1 MVVAGLLSPDRRISL
16 SRSDSPTDD
25 AAAKLAQ
32 LLPPAAVDAL
42 LADAEVSG
50 TPIDGPDG
58 LLAQMTKAVLER
70 ALDVEI
76 ADHLGYEA
84 GDPAGHGSGNSRNG
98 HGRKSVLTTA
108 GPVELEVPRDRNA
121 TFSPAIVPKRKRRLG
136 QVEDMILS
144 LYARGMSTRDITE
157 HLAEVYG
164 ANVSAATISR
174 VTDVI
179 TDEITAWQSRPVDPV
194 YPILYIDAI
203 RIKIRDGGVVANK
216 AAHVVIGVD
225 IDGIKQVLGIWIQQT
240 EGAKFWHGVL
250 TELRNRGC
258 RDALFVCC
266 DGLTGLA
273 ESIAAVWPA
282 AVVQTCV
289 VHLLRSSMRYAS
301 YTDRKKMAAA
311 LRPIYTAPT
320 EAAAKLAL
328 EEFRT
333 EWRTRSPGAVAV
345 WDRAWAEFVPFL
357 AFPPEIRKIIYT
369 TNAIE
374 SLNYQLRKVTKARG
388 SFPSDAAAMKLLY
401 LAIRNINQKRG
412 STQGPGTYRW
422 TEALNSFAIQ
432 FPDRLPL

>member
-1 MVVAGLLSPDRRISL
+1 M
-16 SRSDSPTDD
+16 SRSESSADD

-32 LLPPAAVDAL
+32 VLPAAAVDAL
-42 LADAEVSG
+42 LADAEASG

-58 LLAQMTKAVLER
+58 LLAQITKSVLER

-76 ADHLGYEA
+76 ADHLGYEH
-84 GDPAGHGSGNSRNG
+84 GDPAGNGSGNSRNG
-98 HGRKSVLTTA
+98 HGRKTVLTTA
-108 GPVELEVPRDRNA
+108 GPVDLEVPRDRNG
-121 TFSPAIVPKRKRRLG
+121 TFDPQIVPKRKRRLG

-157 HLAEVYG
+157 HLGEVYG
-164 ANVSAATISR
+164 ASVSAATISR
-174 VTDVI
+174 VTDVVA
-179 TDEITAWQSRPVDPV
+179 DEIAAWQSRPVDPV

-203 RIKIRDGGVVANK
+203 RLKIRDGGVVANK

-225 IDGIKQVLGIWIQQT
+225 VDGIKQVLGIWIQQT

-266 DGLTGLA
+266 DGLTGLP
-273 ESIAAVWPA
+273 ESITAVWPQA
-282 AVVQTCV
+282 IIQTCV
-289 VHLLRSSMRYAS
+289 VHLLRASMRYAS
-301 YTDRKKMAAA
+301 YTDRKKMATA
-311 LRPIYTAPT
+311 LRPIYTAAT
-320 EAAAKLAL
+320 EDAAKLAL
-328 EEFRT
+328 EDFRN
-333 EWRTRSPGAVAV
+333 EWKTKSPGAVAV

-357 AFPPEIRKIIYT
+357 AFPVEIRKIIYT

-412 STQGPGTYRW
+412 TSPGSGTYRW
-422 TEALNSFAIQ
+422 TEALNAFAIQ

>member
-1 MVVAGLLSPDRRISL
+1 M
-16 SRSDSPTDD
+16 SRSESSADD

-32 LLPPAAVDAL
+32 VLPAAAVDAL
-42 LADAEVSG
+42 LADAEASG

-58 LLAQMTKAVLER
+58 LLAQITKSVLER

-76 ADHLGYEA
+76 ADHLGYEH
-84 GDPAGHGSGNSRNG
+84 GDPAGNGSGNSRNG
-98 HGRKSVLTTA
+98 HGRKTVLTTA
-108 GPVELEVPRDRNA
+108 GPVDLEVPRDRNG
-121 TFSPAIVPKRKRRLG
+121 TFDPQIVPKRKRRLG

-157 HLAEVYG
+157 HLGEVYG
-164 ANVSAATISR
+164 ASVSAATISR
-174 VTDVI
+174 VTDVVA
-179 TDEITAWQSRPVDPV
+179 DEIAAWQSRPVDPV

-203 RIKIRDGGVVANK
+203 RLKIRDGGVVANK

-225 IDGIKQVLGIWIQQT
+225 VDGIKQVLGIWIQQT

-266 DGLTGLA
+266 DGLTGLP
-273 ESIAAVWPA
+273 ESITAVWPQA
-282 AVVQTCV
+282 IIQTCV
-289 VHLLRSSMRYAS
+289 VHLLRASMRYAS
-301 YTDRKKMAAA
+301 YTDRKKMATA
-311 LRPIYTAPT
+311 LRPIYTAAT
-320 EAAAKLAL
+320 EDAAKLAL
-328 EEFRT
+328 EDFRT
-333 EWRTRSPGAVAV
+333 EWKTKSPGAVAV

-357 AFPPEIRKIIYT
+357 AFPVEIRKIIYT

-412 STQGPGTYRW
+412 TSPGSGTYRW
-422 TEALNSFAIQ
+422 TEALNAFAIQ

>member
-1 MVVAGLLSPDRRISL
+1 M
-16 SRSDSPTDD
+16 SRSESSADE

-32 LLPPAAVDAL
+32 VLPAAAVDAL
-42 LADAEVSG
+42 LADAEASG

-58 LLAQMTKAVLER
+58 LLAQITKSVLER

-76 ADHLGYEA
+76 ADHLGYEH
-84 GDPAGHGSGNSRNG
+84 GDPAGNGSGNSRNG
-98 HGRKSVLTTA
+98 HGRKTVLTTS
-108 GPVELEVPRDRNA
+108 GPVDLEVPRDRNG
-121 TFSPAIVPKRKRRLG
+121 TFDPQIVPKRKRRLG

-157 HLAEVYG
+157 HLGEVYG
-164 ANVSAATISR
+164 ATVSAATISR
-174 VTDVI
+174 VTDVVA
-179 TDEITAWQSRPVDPV
+179 DEIAAWQSRPVDPV

-203 RIKIRDGGVVANK
+203 RLKIRDGGVVANK

-225 IDGIKQVLGIWIQQT
+225 VDGIKQVLGVWIQQT

-266 DGLTGLA
+266 DGLTGLP
-273 ESIAAVWPA
+273 ESITAVWPQA
-282 AVVQTCV
+282 IIQTCV
-289 VHLLRSSMRYAS
+289 VHLLRASMRYAS

-311 LRPIYTAPT
+311 LRPIYTAAT
-320 EAAAKLAL
+320 EEAAKLAL
-328 EEFRT
+328 EDFRA
-333 EWRTRSPGAVAV
+333 EWKTKSPGAVAV

-357 AFPPEIRKIIYT
+357 AFPVEIRKIIYT

-388 SFPSDAAAMKLLY
+388 SFPSDAAALKLLY
-401 LAIRNINQKRG
+401 LALRNINQKRG
-412 STQGPGTYRW
+412 SNPGSGTYRW
-422 TEALNSFAIQ
+422 TEALNAFAIQ
-432 FPDRLPL
+432 FPDRLPI

>member
-1 MVVAGLLSPDRRISL
+1 M
-16 SRSDSPTDD
+16 SRSDSSRDE
-25 AAAKLAQ
+25 AAKQLAQ
-32 LLPPAAVDAL
+32 VLPPAALDAL
-42 LADAEVSG
+42 LADAEASG

-58 LLAQMTKAVLER
+58 LLAQITKSVLER

-76 ADHLGYEA
+76 ADHLGYEH
-84 GDPAGHGSGNSRNG
+84 GDPAGNGSGNSRNG
-98 HGRKSVLTTA
+98 HGRKTVLTTA
-108 GPVELEVPRDRNA
+108 GPVDLEVPRDRNG
-121 TFSPAIVPKRKRRLG
+121 TFDPVIVPKRKRRLG

-164 ANVSAATISR
+164 ASVSAATVSR
-174 VTDVI
+174 VTEVVA
-179 TDEITAWQSRPVDPV
+179 DEIAAWQSRPVDPV

-203 RIKIRDGGVVANK
+203 RLKIRDGGVVSNK

-225 IDGIKQVLGIWIQQT
+225 VEGIKQVLGVWIQQT

-266 DGLTGLA
+266 DGLAGLP
-273 ESIAAVWPA
+273 ESIAAVWPQ
-282 AVVQTCV
+282 AVIQTCV
-289 VHLLRSSMRYAS
+289 VHLLRASMRYAS

-311 LRPIYTAPT
+311 LRPIYTAAT
-320 EAAAKLAL
+320 EQAAAVAL
-328 EEFRT
+328 EQFRT
-333 EWRTRSPGAVAV
+333 EWKAKSPGAVAV
-345 WDRAWAEFVPFL
+345 WDRSWAEFVPFL
-357 AFPPEIRKIIYT
+357 AFPVEIRKIIYT

-401 LAIRNINQKRG
+401 LAIRNI
-412 STQGPGTYRW
+412 
-422 TEALNSFAIQ
+422 
-432 FPDRLPL
+432 

>member
-1 MVVAGLLSPDRRISL
+1 L
-16 SRSDSPTDD
+16 SRSESSADE

-32 LLPPAAVDAL
+32 VLPAAAVDAL
-42 LADAEVSG
+42 LADAEASG

-58 LLAQMTKAVLER
+58 LLAQITKSVLER

-76 ADHLGYEA
+76 ADHLGYEH
-84 GDPAGHGSGNSRNG
+84 GDPAGNGSGNSRNG
-98 HGRKSVLTTA
+98 HGRKTVLTTA
-108 GPVELEVPRDRNA
+108 GPVDLEVPRDRNG
-121 TFSPAIVPKRKRRLG
+121 TFDPQIVPKRKRRLG

-157 HLAEVYG
+157 HLGEVYG
-164 ANVSAATISR
+164 ATVSAATISR
-174 VTDVI
+174 VTDVVA
-179 TDEITAWQSRPVDPV
+179 DEIAAWQSRPVDPV

-203 RIKIRDGGVVANK
+203 RLKIRDGGVVANK

-225 IDGIKQVLGIWIQQT
+225 VDGIKQVLGVWIQQT

-266 DGLTGLA
+266 DGLTGLP
-273 ESIAAVWPA
+273 ESITAVWPQA
-282 AVVQTCV
+282 IIQTCV
-289 VHLLRSSMRYAS
+289 VHLLRASMRYAS

-311 LRPIYTAPT
+311 LRPIYTAAT
-320 EAAAKLAL
+320 EEAAKLAL
-328 EEFRT
+328 EEFRA
-333 EWRTRSPGAVAV
+333 EWKTKSPGAVAV

-357 AFPPEIRKIIYT
+357 AFPVEIRKIIYT

-388 SFPSDAAAMKLLY
+388 SFPSDAAALKLLY

-412 STQGPGTYRW
+412 SNPGSGTYRW
-422 TEALNSFAIQ
+422 TEALNAFAIQ

>member
-1 MVVAGLLSPDRRISL
+1 MSRPDLR
-16 SRSDSPTDD
+16 DE
-25 AAAKLAQ
+25 AAKRLSQVLA
-32 LLPPAAVDAL
+32 PAAVDAL
-42 LADAEVSG
+42 LADAEAAG
-50 TPIDGPDG
+50 TPIDGPEG

-76 ADHLGYEA
+76 ADHLGYEH

-98 HGRKSVLTTA
+98 HGHKTVLTTA
-108 GPVELEVPRDRNA
+108 GPVELEVPRDRNGSF
-121 TFSPAIVPKRKRRLG
+121 TPAIVPKRQRRLG

-144 LYARGMSTRDITE
+144 LYARGMSTRDIAE
-157 HLAEVYG
+157 HFEQVYG
-164 ANVSAATISR
+164 ATVSAATISR
-174 VTDVI
+174 VTDVVVE
-179 TDEITAWQSRPVDPV
+179 EIAAWQSRPVDPV

-203 RIKIRDGGVVANK
+203 RLKIRDGGVVANK

-225 IDGIKQVLGIWIQQT
+225 IDGVKQVLGIWIQQS

-266 DGLTGLA
+266 DGLTGLP

-282 AVVQTCV
+282 AVIQTCV
-289 VHLLRSSMRYAS
+289 VHLLRASMRYAS
-301 YTDRKKMAAA
+301 YTDRRAMAKA
-311 LRPIYTAPT
+311 LRPIYTAAT
-320 EAAAKLAL
+320 EDAAKLAL
-328 EEFRT
+328 EEFRAGWKT
-333 EWRTRSPGAVAV
+333 KSPGAVAV
-345 WDRAWAEFVPFL
+345 WDRAWTEFTPFL
-357 AFPPEIRKIIYT
+357 AFPVEIRKIIYT

-388 SFPSDAAAMKLLY
+388 SFPSDAAAIKLLY

-412 STQGPGTYRW
+412 NQGQGTYRW
-422 TEALNSFAIQ
+422 TEALNTFAIQ

>member
-1 MVVAGLLSPDRRISL
+1 L
-16 SRSDSPTDD
+16 SRSESSADE

-32 LLPPAAVDAL
+32 VLPAAAVDAL
-42 LADAEVSG
+42 LADAEASG

-58 LLAQMTKAVLER
+58 LLAQITKSVLER

-76 ADHLGYEA
+76 ADHLGYEH
-84 GDPAGHGSGNSRNG
+84 GDPAGNGSGNSRNG
-98 HGRKSVLTTA
+98 HGRKTVLTTA
-108 GPVELEVPRDRNA
+108 GPVDLEVPRDRNG
-121 TFSPAIVPKRKRRLG
+121 TFDPQIVPKRKRRLG

-157 HLAEVYG
+157 HLGEVYG
-164 ANVSAATISR
+164 ATVSAATISR
-174 VTDVI
+174 VTDVV
-179 TDEITAWQSRPVDPV
+179 TDEIAAWQSRPVDPV

-203 RIKIRDGGVVANK
+203 RLKIRDGGVVANK

-225 IDGIKQVLGIWIQQT
+225 VDGIKQVLGVWIQQT

-266 DGLTGLA
+266 DGLTGLP
-273 ESIAAVWPA
+273 ESITAVWPQA
-282 AVVQTCV
+282 IIQTCV
-289 VHLLRSSMRYAS
+289 VHLLRASMRYAS

-311 LRPIYTAPT
+311 LRPIYTAAT
-320 EAAAKLAL
+320 EEAAKLAL
-328 EEFRT
+328 EDFRA
-333 EWRTRSPGAVAV
+333 EWKTKSPGAVAV

-357 AFPPEIRKIIYT
+357 AFPVEIRKIIYT

-388 SFPSDAAAMKLLY
+388 SFPSDAAALKLLY

-412 STQGPGTYRW
+412 SNPGSGTYRW
-422 TEALNSFAIQ
+422 TEALNAFAIQ

>member
-1 MVVAGLLSPDRRISL
+1 LPQ
-16 SRSDSPTDD
+16 SDSPRDD
-25 AAAKLAQ
+25 AAAKLVE

-42 LADAEVSG
+42 LADAEASG
-50 TPIDGPDG
+50 IPIDGPDG

-76 ADHLGYEA
+76 ADHLGYEH

-98 HGRKSVLTTA
+98 HGRKTVLTTA
-108 GPVELEVPRDRNA
+108 GPVELEVPRDRDG
-121 TFSPAIVPKRKRRLG
+121 TFTPVIVPKRKRRLG

-164 ANVSAATISR
+164 ASVSAATISR
-174 VTDVI
+174 VTDVVVE
-179 TDEITAWQSRPVDPV
+179 EIAAWQSRPVDPV

-203 RIKIRDGGVVANK
+203 RIKVRDGGVVANK
-216 AAHVVIGVD
+216 AAHIVIGVD

-266 DGLTGLA
+266 DGLTGLP

-282 AVVQTCV
+282 AVIQTCV
-289 VHLLRSSMRYAS
+289 VHLLRSCMRYAS
-301 YTDRKKMAAA
+301 YADRKNMAQA

-320 EAAAKLAL
+320 EEAAKLAL
-328 EEFRT
+328 EEFRAQWKT
-333 EWRTRSPGAVAV
+333 KSPGAVAV
-345 WDRAWAEFVPFL
+345 WDRAWPEFVPFL
-357 AFPPEIRKIIYT
+357 AFPPEIRRIIYT

-388 SFPSDAAAMKLLY
+388 SFPSDAAALKLLY

-412 STQGPGTYRW
+412 STPGPGTHGW
-422 TEALNSFAIQ
+422 TQALNTFAIQ

>member
-1 MVVAGLLSPDRRISL
+1 M
-16 SRSDSPTDD
+16 SRSESSADE

-32 LLPPAAVDAL
+32 VLPAAAVDAL
-42 LADAEVSG
+42 LADAEASG
-50 TPIDGPDG
+50 TPIDGPEG
-58 LLAQMTKAVLER
+58 LLAQITKSVLER

-76 ADHLGYEA
+76 ADHLGYEH

-98 HGRKSVLTTA
+98 HGRKTVLTTA
-108 GPVELEVPRDRNA
+108 GPVELEVPRDRNG
-121 TFSPAIVPKRKRRLG
+121 TFDPQIVPKRKRRLG

-157 HLAEVYG
+157 HLGEVYG
-164 ANVSAATISR
+164 ATVSAATISR
-174 VTDVI
+174 VTDVV
-179 TDEITAWQSRPVDPV
+179 TDEIAAWQSRPVDPV

-203 RIKIRDGGVVANK
+203 RLKIRDGGVVANK

-266 DGLTGLA
+266 DGLVGLP
-273 ESIAAVWPA
+273 ESITAVWPA
-282 AVVQTCV
+282 AIIQTCV
-289 VHLLRSSMRYAS
+289 VHLLRASMRYAS

-320 EAAAKLAL
+320 EEAAKLAL
-328 EEFRT
+328 EEFRA
-333 EWRTRSPGAVAV
+333 EWKPKSPGAVAV

-357 AFPPEIRKIIYT
+357 AFPVEIRKIIYT

-388 SFPSDAAAMKLLY
+388 SFPSDTAAMKLLY

-412 STQGPGTYRW
+412 TTPGSGTYRW
-422 TEALNSFAIQ
+422 TEALNAFAIQ

>member
-1 MVVAGLLSPDRRISL
+1 M
-16 SRSDSPTDD
+16 SRSESSADE

-32 LLPPAAVDAL
+32 VLPAAAVDAL
-42 LADAEVSG
+42 LADAEASG

-58 LLAQMTKAVLER
+58 LLAQITKSVLER

-76 ADHLGYEA
+76 ADHLGYEH
-84 GDPAGHGSGNSRNG
+84 GDPAGNGSGNSRNG
-98 HGRKSVLTTA
+98 HGRKTVLTTS
-108 GPVELEVPRDRNA
+108 GPVDLEVPRDRNG
-121 TFSPAIVPKRKRRLG
+121 TFDPQIVPKRKRRLG

-157 HLAEVYG
+157 HLGEVYG
-164 ANVSAATISR
+164 ATVSAATISR
-174 VTDVI
+174 VTDVVA
-179 TDEITAWQSRPVDPV
+179 DEIAAWQSRPVDPV

-203 RIKIRDGGVVANK
+203 RLKIRDGGVVANK

-225 IDGIKQVLGIWIQQT
+225 VDGIKQVLGVWIQQT

-266 DGLTGLA
+266 DGLTGLP
-273 ESIAAVWPA
+273 ESITAVWPQA
-282 AVVQTCV
+282 IIQTCV
-289 VHLLRSSMRYAS
+289 VHLLRASMRYAS

-311 LRPIYTAPT
+311 LRPIYTAAT
-320 EAAAKLAL
+320 EEAAKLAL
-328 EEFRT
+328 EEFRA
-333 EWRTRSPGAVAV
+333 EWKTKSPGAVAV

-357 AFPPEIRKIIYT
+357 AFPVEIRKIIYT

-388 SFPSDAAAMKLLY
+388 SFPSDAAALKLLY

-412 STQGPGTYRW
+412 SNPGSGTYRW
-422 TEALNSFAIQ
+422 TEALNAFAIQ
-432 FPDRLPL
+432 FPDRLPI

>member
-1 MVVAGLLSPDRRISL
+1 M
-16 SRSDSPTDD
+16 SRSESSADE

-32 LLPPAAVDAL
+32 VLPAAAVDAL
-42 LADAEVSG
+42 LADAEASG

-58 LLAQMTKAVLER
+58 LLAQITKSVLER

-76 ADHLGYEA
+76 ADHLGYEH
-84 GDPAGHGSGNSRNG
+84 GDPAGNGSGNSRNG
-98 HGRKSVLTTA
+98 HGRKTVLTTS
-108 GPVELEVPRDRNA
+108 GPVDLEVPRDRNG
-121 TFSPAIVPKRKRRLG
+121 TFDPQIVPKRKRRLG

-157 HLAEVYG
+157 HLGEVYG
-164 ANVSAATISR
+164 ATVSAATISR
-174 VTDVI
+174 VTDVVA
-179 TDEITAWQSRPVDPV
+179 DEIAAWQSRPVDPV

-203 RIKIRDGGVVANK
+203 RLKIRDGGVVANK

-225 IDGIKQVLGIWIQQT
+225 VDGIKQVLGVWIQQT

-266 DGLTGLA
+266 DGLTGLP
-273 ESIAAVWPA
+273 ESITAVWPA
-282 AVVQTCV
+282 AIIQTCV
-289 VHLLRSSMRYAS
+289 VHLLRASMRYAS

-311 LRPIYTAPT
+311 LRPIYTAAT
-320 EAAAKLAL
+320 EEAAKLAL
-328 EEFRT
+328 EDFRA
-333 EWRTRSPGAVAV
+333 EWKTKSPGAVAV

-357 AFPPEIRKIIYT
+357 AFPVEIRKIIYT

-388 SFPSDAAAMKLLY
+388 SFPSDAAALKLLY

-412 STQGPGTYRW
+412 SNPGSGTYRW
-422 TEALNSFAIQ
+422 TEALNAFAIQ

>member
-1 MVVAGLLSPDRRISL
+1 LSH
-16 SRSDSPTDD
+16 SDSPGED

-42 LADAEVSG
+42 LADAEASG
-50 TPIDGPDG
+50 VPIDGPDG
-58 LLAQMTKAVLER
+58 LLSQMTKAVLER

-76 ADHLGYEA
+76 ADHLGYEH
-84 GDPAGHGSGNSRNG
+84 GDPTGHGSGNSRNG
-98 HGRKSVLTTA
+98 HGRKTVLTTA
-108 GPVELEVPRDRNA
+108 GPVELEIPRDRNA
-121 TFSPAIVPKRKRRLG
+121 TFAPAIVPKRKRRLG

-157 HLAEVYG
+157 HLGEVYG
-164 ANVSAATISR
+164 ARVSAATISR
-174 VTDVI
+174 VTDVVI
-179 TDEITAWQSRPVDPV
+179 EEITAWQSRPVDPV

-225 IDGIKQVLGIWIQQT
+225 VEGIKQVLGIWIQQS

-266 DGLTGLA
+266 DGLSGLP
-273 ESIAAVWPA
+273 ESISAVWPA
-282 AVVQTCV
+282 AIVQTCV
-289 VHLLRSSMRYAS
+289 VHLLRTSMRYAS
-301 YTDRKKMAAA
+301 YTDRRKMAQA
-311 LRPIYTAPT
+311 LRPIYTAAT
-320 EAAAKLAL
+320 EEAAGLAL
-328 EEFRT
+328 EQFRA
-333 EWRTRSPGAVAV
+333 EWKTKSPGAVAV

-357 AFPPEIRKIIYT
+357 AFPVEIRRIIYT
-369 TNAIE
+369 TNAVE

-388 SFPSDAAAMKLLY
+388 SFPNDAAALKLLY

-412 STQGPGTYRW
+412 TTDGQGTYNW
-422 TEALNSFAIQ
+422 TQALNTFAIQ